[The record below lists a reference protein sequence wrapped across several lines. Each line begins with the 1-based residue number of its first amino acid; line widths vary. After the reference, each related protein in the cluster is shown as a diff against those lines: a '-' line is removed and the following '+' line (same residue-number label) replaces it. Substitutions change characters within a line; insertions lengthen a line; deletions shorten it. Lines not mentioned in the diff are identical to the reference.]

1 MNDDLKT
8 DLYASVF
15 KSNAA
20 RGHVFIVDDDDS
32 MRESMRRV
40 LVSQGY
46 RVYVYGDPLI
56 FLEMVTPV
64 APAVILLDMRMPGM
78 TGDEVQQKLI
88 ELGILIPVVFISGE
102 STVQQAVSALQN
114 GAKHFLVKPVGRQ
127 DLLDTVDKVVQSH
140 TTELRLKEQKTAY
153 ENRIL
158 RLTPRER
165 EVMELMLA
173 AFGNQEISQKLGISY
188 ATAKQYK
195 SNILTKLDAQSMSD
209 LFEMM
214 GRGR

>member
-15 KSNAA
+15 KSNVA

-78 TGDEVQQKLI
+78 TGDEVQLKLND
-88 ELGILIPVVFISGE
+88 LGIRIPVVFISGE

-127 DLLDTVDKVVQSH
+127 DLLDTVDKAVQSH
-140 TTELRLKEQKTAY
+140 TSELRLNEQKTAY

-165 EVMELMLA
+165 EVLELMLA
-173 AFGNQEISQKLGISY
+173 AFGNQEISQQLGISY

>member
-15 KSNAA
+15 KSNVA
-20 RGHVFIVDDDDS
+20 RGHVFIVEDDDS

-78 TGDEVQQKLI
+78 TGDEVQLKLND
-88 ELGILIPVVFISGE
+88 LGIRIPVVFISGE

-127 DLLDTVDKVVQSH
+127 DLLDTVDKAVQSH
-140 TTELRLKEQKTAY
+140 TSELRLNEQKTAY

-165 EVMELMLA
+165 EVLELMLA
-173 AFGNQEISQKLGISY
+173 AFGNKEISQRLGISY

>member
-15 KSNAA
+15 KSNVA

-78 TGDEVQQKLI
+78 TGDEVQLKLN
-88 ELGILIPVVFISGE
+88 ELGIRIPVVFISGE

-127 DLLDTVDKVVQSH
+127 DLLDTVDKAVQSH
-140 TTELRLKEQKTAY
+140 TSELRLKEQKTAY

-165 EVMELMLA
+165 EVLELMLA
-173 AFGNQEISQKLGISY
+173 AFGNQEISQQLGISY

>member
-15 KSNAA
+15 KSNVA

-78 TGDEVQQKLI
+78 TGDEVQLKLN
-88 ELGILIPVVFISGE
+88 ELGIRIPVVFISGE

-127 DLLDTVDKVVQSH
+127 DLLDTVDKAVQSH
-140 TTELRLKEQKTAY
+140 TSELRLNEQKTAY

-165 EVMELMLA
+165 EVLELMLA
-173 AFGNQEISQKLGISY
+173 AFGNQEISQQLGISY

>member
-15 KSNAA
+15 KSNVA

-78 TGDEVQQKLI
+78 TGDEVQLKLND
-88 ELGILIPVVFISGE
+88 LGIRIPVVFISGE

-114 GAKHFLVKPVGRQ
+114 GAKHFLVKPIGRQ
-127 DLLDTVDKVVQSH
+127 DLLDTVDKAVQSH
-140 TTELRLKEQKTAY
+140 TSELRLNEQKTAY
-153 ENRIL
+153 ENRIM

-165 EVMELMLA
+165 EVLELMLA
-173 AFGNQEISQKLGISY
+173 AFGNQEISQQLGISY